1 MEILKSFINCVA
13 NINLGNYYP
22 LIVSLSSLIFSLTL
36 LTLTIFVS
44 KIKKSDKT
52 LPLLFYIISYLLCA
66 FKIFSDMI
74 FKKTVDFIILCSS
87 VFLCA
92 LSLCVFAFCII
103 LSRDKNII
111 NQPIA
116 PFLHKSNIDDYIP
129 FRNSERLFTN
139 KMFEK
144 PFDDEFK
151 INYSQI
157 LFYTSKLKNKDL
169 SPSEIELLDQ
179 IEYNVLRLSRIQV
192 SDEERLEFSKQL
204 SKLFKLNSKFA

>member
-1 MEILKSFINCVA
+1 
-13 NINLGNYYP
+13 
-22 LIVSLSSLIFSLTL
+22 
-36 LTLTIFVS
+36 
-44 KIKKSDKT
+44 
-52 LPLLFYIISYLLCA
+52 
-66 FKIFSDMI
+66 
-74 FKKTVDFIILCSS
+74 
-87 VFLCA
+87 
-92 LSLCVFAFCII
+92 
-103 LSRDKNII
+103 
-111 NQPIA
+111 
-116 PFLHKSNIDDYIP
+116 
-129 FRNSERLFTN
+129 
-139 KMFEK
+139 MFEK